1 MKMQS
6 QPKTLQWSLHHR
18 FSVETVLISG
28 TPPLVAGPRFP
39 TAAKKCPQ
47 KEFRDRSTRTVKTKE
62 PSRKLKHLTALQEI
76 RKLQK
81 SFEDLI
87 PFAPFARLVRELCHK
102 LVEIHF
108 TKEAIQA
115 LRSSAEAYLLEILE
129 KSNLACHHAGICTLQ
144 PKDVWLVRWVLD
156 HDVSMGCT
164 EEALRGYKL
173 DFLKD
178 RAKCVTLAEAKSK
191 EAICH
196 KKLWELAHLR
206 RKAYQHQANRHH

>member
-1 MKMQS
+1 MVSTPQVS
-6 QPKTLQWSLHHR
+6 I
-18 FSVETVLISG
+18 ETVLISG
-28 TPPLVAGPRFP
+28 TPPPVAGPGFP
-39 TAAKKCPQ
+39 TAAKKCPR

-62 PSRKLKHLTALQEI
+62 PSWKPKCLTALQEI

-102 LVEIHF
+102 LVEMRF

-115 LRSSAEAYLLEILE
+115 LRSGAEAYLLEILE
-129 KSNLACHHAGICTLQ
+129 KSNLACCHAGRCTLQ
-144 PKDVWLVRWVLD
+144 PKDVRLVRRVLD
-156 HDVSMGCT
+156 HNVSMGCT

-178 RAKCVTLAEAKSK
+178 RAKRVTLAEAKSK
-191 EAICH
+191 EAIRR
-196 KKLWELAHLR
+196 KKLRELARLR
-206 RKAYQHQANRHH
+206 RKAYQCQANRCH